1 MHDEPHEMPQRQREV
16 PERIDPRIFERL
28 VDDALSPEEYRQVL
42 AALDEQPGAWRQC
55 ALAFLEAQALQRDL
69 GRLLDESLA
78 TSPHARRY
86 ASADCPSSR
95 TDGDVPPTVLRS
107 SDDAP
112 GKPSERERSS
122 AKIVQKFAPAWAVVG
137 QWMSLAACLLLGL
150 AAGLWAPWRPAP
162 STGQPAS
169 GLPSM
174 PPLAASSPERVA
186 PDRPPGRAWGTVQLV
201 AEADRPDPQQVPV
214 YELPALE
221 DPTAVQRWLAETSP
235 LAGELEELLRRG
247 GFTVQREQHLL
258 AAPLEDGRQ
267 AIVPVEGYY
276 LQPARWTY

>member
-1 MHDEPHEMPQRQREV
+1 MHDEPQDMRQRQREV
-16 PERIDPRIFERL
+16 QERIDPRILERL

-42 AALDEQPGAWRQC
+42 LALDEQPGAWRQC

-69 GRLLDESLA
+69 GKLMDKSLA
-78 TSPHARRY
+78 TTPDARGDASPGY
-86 ASADCPSSR
+86 ASPRREGGAPLAS
-95 TDGDVPPTVLRS
+95 LRS
-107 SDDAP
+107 SDDVP
-112 GKPSERERSS
+112 GRSS
-122 AKIVQKFAPAWAVVG
+122 EPGRPSATIVRKLAPAWAVAG
-137 QWMSLAACLLLGL
+137 QWMSMAACLLLGL
-150 AAGLWAPWRPAP
+150 AAGLWFPWRPAS

-169 GLPSM
+169 RLPSVT
-174 PPLAASSPERVA
+174 PLATSSPERVA

-214 YELPALE
+214 YELPGLE
-221 DPTAVQRWLAETSP
+221 DPAAVQRWLVEASP

-247 GFTVQREQHLL
+247 GFTVQHEQQLL
-258 AAPLEDGRQ
+258 AAPLEDGRH